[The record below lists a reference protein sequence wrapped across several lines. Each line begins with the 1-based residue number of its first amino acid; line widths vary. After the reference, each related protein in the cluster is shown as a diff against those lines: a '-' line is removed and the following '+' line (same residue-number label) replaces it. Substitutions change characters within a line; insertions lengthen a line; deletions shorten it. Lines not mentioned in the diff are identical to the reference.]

1 MRPGQW
7 LTPGHVFSD
16 AREKSRN
23 LARMLRTRARRDGV
37 GTFDHLCPGP
47 GCHVTRAAT
56 CESRPGRSGSPAPA
70 VRSEGMSV
78 TSPSLPGEEGTFCCE
93 PSGELRTVFSKN
105 CFQISVKI
113 TSEAEL
119 DERGQRGQAW
129 SQQLEM
135 ASVLS
140 GWYGYNI
147 HNIFNVANFIEYEP
161 YPKRRKLDKSNNYL
175 TTESL
180 PPCEVECRESNT
192 RVRSHNVSYRPYSD
206 LHHPNTGVK
215 QKSSKKQLSGK
226 SDVAVRARVQQD
238 LVTQPEGT
246 TIDDLF
252 PEILCLIF
260 EQLDL
265 QSKGRVAQVKTDKD
279 MKYCIAPVRN
289 THRIF
294 K

>member
-1 MRPGQW
+1 MRPVQW
-7 LTPGHVFSD
+7 LTPGHVS

-23 LARMLRTRARRDGV
+23 LARMSRTRARRDGV

-56 CESRPGRSGSPAPA
+56 CETRPDRPGPGPRCAGVKECQSP
-70 VRSEGMSV
+70 VRACQVKRE
-78 TSPSLPGEEGTFCCE
+78 LCCE
-93 PSGELRTVFSKN
+93 PSGELRTVFDKN

-180 PPCEVECRESNT
+180 PPCESECRESNT
-192 RVRSHNVSYRPYSD
+192 RVRSHNVTYRPYSD
-206 LHHPNTGVK
+206 LHHNTPGVK

-265 QSKGRVAQVKTDKD
+265 QSKGRVAQVKTDKY
-279 MKYCIAPVRN
+279 MKYFIASVRN
-289 THRIF
+289 TGVST
-294 K
+294 